1 MTGTYTTIPTKGRIV
16 EYILTKEDCGVINKR
31 RCDTTNWLAFHR
43 QNSNGTMVHV
53 GNYVSEGSVCPA
65 MVVAVWGSDPESF
78 VNLKVELDGSDSYWK
93 TSVRVG
99 EGPGTY
105 QWMEYQKWQAAKAE
119 ALEKKHEADLKELRH
134 MASAGEPL
142 IQHRGC

>member
-1 MTGTYTTIPTKGRIV
+1 MTTTYTIVPTKGRIV
-16 EYILTKEDCGVINKR
+16 EYTLTKEDCDIINKR
-31 RCDTTNWLAFHR
+31 RCDSDNWRAFHR

-53 GNYVSEGSVCPA
+53 GNYVQEGSVAPA
-65 MVVAVWGSDPESF
+65 MIVAVWDKIPEAY

-105 QWMEYQKWQAAKAE
+105 QWMEYQKGQAAKTEAAE
-119 ALEKKHEADLKELRH
+119 AKLK
-134 MASAGEPL
+134 MANPMSSAVWPD
-142 IQHRGC
+142 IPHRGC